1 MDAPSTQAGDR
12 LTGLDTSFLRLE
24 DGRAHMH
31 VASLTVFDGPPPP
44 FAELC
49 DHIESRLD
57 LVPRYR
63 QRVAEVPAQQGRPV
77 WVDDPHFNLR
87 YHLRHTAL
95 PHPGGDAELRRL
107 AGRVFAL
114 RLDRDRP
121 LWEIWMVEGLKG
133 GRWAML
139 SKTHHALVDGVSG
152 VDITTILYDLDPD
165 PPRPA
170 APARRWE
177 PQPMPTSAQLLARAV
192 TDRLTQ
198 PRAIVDELVAFT
210 QGPREQLGRL
220 ARRVRDMGGFALV
233 GLNPV
238 PLTPL
243 NVDIGPHRR
252 YAWVDADL
260 AEFKQ
265 IKNHHGG
272 TVNDV
277 VLAAVAGALGRF
289 LRRRGYDTD
298 GVVLRAMVPVS
309 VRAADEHGALG
320 NKVAAM
326 WAPLPVGVEDPVA
339 QLAEVRGAM
348 AHLKESG
355 QAVGAQKLTDLLGF
369 APPTILS
376 QAMRLAPHQ
385 RYCNVVVTNV
395 PGPQFPLYVLG
406 RRLRALYP
414 VVPVFD
420 RLAVNIAVLS
430 YDGRLG
436 FGLLGDYDAVPDL
449 DDLAADL
456 RHAIAALLSSTA
468 PPAPARP
475 RRFARTAGPA

>member
-1 MDAPSTQAGDR
+1 MDTGDR
-12 LTGLDTSFLRLE
+12 LSGLDTSFLRLE

-31 VASLTVFDGPPPP
+31 VASLTVFDGPPPG
-44 FAELC
+44 FADLC
-49 DHIESRLD
+49 DHVEGRLD

-95 PHPGGDAELRRL
+95 PHPGGDEELRRL

-121 LWEIWMVEGLKG
+121 LWEIWMVEGLRD

-152 VDITTILYDLDPD
+152 VDITTIMYDLDEHPS
-165 PPRPA
+165 RPQRA
-170 APARRWE
+170 VRRWE
-177 PQPMPTSAQLLARAV
+177 PRPLPTKAQLLTGAIAE
-192 TDRLTQ
+192 RLVQ
-198 PRAIVDELVAFT
+198 PRAIAEELVALT
-210 QGPREQLGRL
+210 LGPRRVAGQILRQ
-220 ARRVRDMGGFALV
+220 VRDMGGFALV
-233 GLNPV
+233 GVRPV
-238 PLTPL
+238 PSTPL
-243 NVDIGPHRR
+243 NVPIGPHRR

-265 IKNHHGG
+265 IKNRLGG

-277 VLAAVAGALGRF
+277 VLASVASALGRF
-289 LRRRGYDTD
+289 LRRRGFDTD

-309 VRAADEHGALG
+309 VRTADEQGALG

-326 WAPLPVGVEDPVA
+326 WAPLPLGIDDPVDL
-339 QLAEVRGAM
+339 LAEIRGAM
-348 AHLKESG
+348 GHLKDSG
-355 QAVGAQKLTDLLGF
+355 QAVGAQSITELLGF
-369 APPTILS
+369 APPTILT

-385 RYCNVVVTNV
+385 RYCNLVVTNV

-420 RLAVNIAVLS
+420 RLALNIAVIS
-430 YDGRLG
+430 YDGGLG
-436 FGLLGDYDAVPDL
+436 FGLLGDYDAIPDL
-449 DDLAADL
+449 DLLADDL
-456 RHAIAALLSSTA
+456 RHAIAGLLIAATD
-468 PPAPARP
+468 PQPERQ
-475 RRFARTAGPA
+475 RRFARAAGSA

>member
-1 MDAPSTQAGDR
+1 MDSGDR
-12 LTGLDTSFLRLE
+12 LSGLDTSFLRLE
-24 DGRAHMH
+24 DGNAHMH
-31 VASLTVFDGPPPP
+31 VASLTVFDGPAPA
-44 FAELC
+44 FEDLC
-49 DHIESRLD
+49 DHVESRLD

-63 QRVAEVPAQQGRPV
+63 QRVAEIPAQQGRPI

-95 PHPGGDAELRRL
+95 PRPGGDEELRRL
-107 AGRVFAL
+107 AGRVFAQ

-121 LWEIWMVEGLKG
+121 LWEIWMVEGLRD

-152 VDITTILYDLDPD
+152 VDITTIMYDLDEH
-165 PPRPA
+165 
-170 APARRWE
+170 PARPPARSVARWE
-177 PQPMPTSAQLLARAV
+177 PRPLPTKAQLLSGAI
-192 TDRLTQ
+192 TERLVQ
-198 PRAIVDELVAFT
+198 PRAVVEELVALSL
-210 QGPREQLGRL
+210 GPRRVAGKVLRQ
-220 ARRVRDMGGFALV
+220 VRDMGGFALV
-233 GLNPV
+233 GMRPV

-243 NVDIGPHRR
+243 NVAIGPHRR

-265 IKNHHGG
+265 IKNHLGG

-277 VLAAVAGALGRF
+277 VLAAVALSLGRF
-289 LRRRGYDTD
+289 LRRRGFDTD

-309 VRAADEHGALG
+309 VRTADQRGALG

-326 WAPLPVGVEDPVA
+326 WAPLPVGIEDPA
-339 QLAEVRGAM
+339 DLLREVRAAM
-348 AHLKESG
+348 GDLKESG
-355 QAVGAQKLTDLLGF
+355 QAVGAQAITELLGF

-414 VVPVFD
+414 VVPVYD
-420 RLAVNIAVLS
+420 RLALNIAVLS

-436 FGLLGDYDAVPDL
+436 FGLLADYDAVPDL
-449 DDLAADL
+449 DLLAADL
-456 RHAIAALLSSTA
+456 DHAVGAMLAAA
-468 PPAPARP
+468 GEPRP
-475 RRFARTAGPA
+475 EPQRRFARAAGPA

>member
-1 MDAPSTQAGDR
+1 MPSGDR
-12 LTGLDTSFLRLE
+12 LSGLDTSFLRLE
-24 DGRAHMH
+24 NDRAHMH
-31 VASLTVFDGPPPP
+31 VASLTIFDGPPPA
-44 FAELC
+44 FSDLC

-63 QRVAEVPAQQGRPV
+63 QRIAEVPAQLGRPV

-121 LWEIWMVEGLKG
+121 LWEIWMVEGLRD

-152 VDITTILYDLDPD
+152 IDITTIVYDLDPE
-165 PPRPA
+165 
-170 APARRWE
+170 PARPLTPAGRWE

-192 TDRLTQ
+192 TDRLVQ
-198 PRAIVDELVAFT
+198 PRAIVDELVAFSH
-210 QGPREQLGRL
+210 GPRRMLGGLLRQ
-220 ARRVRDMGGFALV
+220 ARDMGGFALV
-233 GLNPV
+233 GLHPV
-238 PLTPL
+238 PRTPL
-243 NVDIGPHRR
+243 NVAIGPHRR

-265 IKNHHGG
+265 IKNHAGG

-277 VLAAVAGALGRF
+277 VLAAVAGAIGRF
-289 LRRRGYDTD
+289 LRRRGFETED
-298 GVVLRAMVPVS
+298 VVLRAMVPVS
-309 VRAADEHGALG
+309 VRAEDEHGALG

-326 WAPLPVGVEDPVA
+326 WAPLPIGLQDPAA
-339 QLAEVRGAM
+339 QLRAITEAM
-348 AHLKESG
+348 RHLKDSG
-355 QAVGAQKLTDLLGF
+355 QAVGAQRLTELLGF

-385 RYCNVVVTNV
+385 RYCNLVVTNV
-395 PGPQFPLYVLG
+395 PGPQVPLYVLG

-420 RLAVNIAVLS
+420 RLALNVAVLS

-449 DDLAADL
+449 ELLADDLRD
-456 RHAIAALLSSTA
+456 AIAALVAVTE
-468 PPAPARP
+468 PAAARRP
-475 RRFARTAGPA
+475 RRFARSAGPA

>member
-1 MDAPSTQAGDR
+1 MQSGDR
-12 LTGLDTSFLRLE
+12 LSGLDTSFLRLE
-24 DGRAHMH
+24 DGCAHMH
-31 VASLTVFDGPPPP
+31 VASLTVFDGPPPA
-44 FAELC
+44 FSDLC

-63 QRVAEVPAQQGRPV
+63 QRIAEVPAQQGRPV

-95 PHPGGDAELRRL
+95 PQPGGDAQLRRL

-114 RLDRDRP
+114 RLDRERP
-121 LWEIWMVEGLKG
+121 LWEIWMVEGLRD

-152 VDITTILYDLDPD
+152 VDITTIVYDLD
-165 PPRPA
+165 A
-170 APARRWE
+170 EPARPPAPVSRWE
-177 PQPMPTSAQLLARAV
+177 PQPMPTSAQLLARAI
-192 TDRLTQ
+192 TDRLMQ
-198 PRAIVDELVAFT
+198 PRAIVDELVAFSH
-210 QGPREQLGRL
+210 GPRRVLGGI
-220 ARRVRDMGGFALV
+220 ARQVRDMGGFAMV

-238 PLTPL
+238 PRTPL
-243 NVDIGPHRR
+243 NVEIGPHRR

-260 AEFKQ
+260 TEFKQ
-265 IKNHHGG
+265 IKNHAGG

-277 VLAAVAGALGRF
+277 VLAAVSGAVGRF
-289 LRRRGYDTD
+289 LRRRGFDTE

-309 VRAADEHGALG
+309 VRAEEEHGALG

-326 WAPLPVGVEDPVA
+326 WAPLPVGIEDPLA
-339 QLAEVRGAM
+339 QLQAIRDAM
-348 AHLKESG
+348 GHLKDSG
-355 QAVGAQKLTDLLGF
+355 QAVGAQHLTELLGF

-385 RYCNVVVTNV
+385 RYCNLVVTNV

-420 RLAVNIAVLS
+420 RLALNVAVLS

-449 DDLAADL
+449 ELLAGDLRDAITALLAATG
-456 RHAIAALLSSTA
+456 AAD
-468 PPAPARP
+468 PPRP

>member
-1 MDAPSTQAGDR
+1 MDSGDR
-12 LTGLDTSFLRLE
+12 LSGLDTSFLRLE

-31 VASLTVFDGPPPP
+31 VASLTVFDGPAPA
-44 FAELC
+44 FADLC
-49 DHIESRLD
+49 DHVESRLD

-95 PHPGGDAELRRL
+95 PHPGGDEELRRL
-107 AGRVFAL
+107 AGRVFAQ

-121 LWEIWMVEGLKG
+121 LWEIWMVEGLRDG
-133 GRWAML
+133 QWAML

-152 VDITTILYDLDPD
+152 VDITTIMYDLDEH
-165 PPRPA
+165 PPQRAA
-170 APARRWE
+170 APSRWE
-177 PQPMPTSAQLLARAV
+177 PRPVPTKAQLLTSAI
-192 TDRLTQ
+192 TERLVQ
-198 PRAIVDELVAFT
+198 PRAVVEEIVALTAAPRRAAGELLR
-210 QGPREQLGRL
+210 Q
-220 ARRVRDMGGFALV
+220 VRDLGGFALV
-233 GLNPV
+233 GVRPV

-243 NVDIGPHRR
+243 NVQIGPHRR

-265 IKNHHGG
+265 IKNHLGG

-277 VLAAVAGALGRF
+277 VLAAVADALGRF
-289 LRRRGYDTD
+289 LRRRGFDTD

-309 VRAADEHGALG
+309 VRTADERGALG

-326 WAPLPVGVEDPVA
+326 WAPLPVGIEDPVA
-339 QLAEVRGAM
+339 LLAEIRQAM
-348 AHLKESG
+348 GHLKDSG
-355 QAVGAQKLTDLLGF
+355 QAVGAQRLTELLGF
-369 APPTILS
+369 APPTILA

-414 VVPVFD
+414 VVPVYD
-420 RLAVNIAVLS
+420 RLALNIAVLS

-436 FGLLGDYDAVPDL
+436 FGLLADYDAVPDL
-449 DDLAADL
+449 DDLASDL
-456 RHAIAALLSSTA
+456 RHAIAALLVAATG
-468 PPAPARP
+468 PLPERP
-475 RRFARTAGPA
+475 RRFARSAGPA

>member
-1 MDAPSTQAGDR
+1 MDSGDR
-12 LTGLDTSFLRLE
+12 LSGLDTSFLRLE

-31 VASLTVFDGPPPP
+31 VASLTVFDGPAPA
-44 FAELC
+44 FTDLC
-49 DHIESRLD
+49 DHVESRLD

-95 PHPGGDAELRRL
+95 PRPGGDEELRRL
-107 AGRVFAL
+107 AGRVFAQ

-121 LWEIWMVEGLKG
+121 LWEIWMVEGLRE

-152 VDITTILYDLDPD
+152 VDITTIMYDLDAHPAG
-165 PPRPA
+165 PAQHASRWQPR
-170 APARRWE
+170 
-177 PQPMPTSAQLLARAV
+177 PMPTRAQLLTSAFSE
-192 TDRLTQ
+192 RLVQ
-198 PRAIVDELVAFT
+198 PRAVIEELTALSLR
-210 QGPREQLGRL
+210 PRRIAIEAL
-220 ARRVRDMGGFALV
+220 RRVRDMGGFAIV
-233 GLNPV
+233 GLRPV

-243 NVDIGPHRR
+243 NVPIGPHRR

-260 AEFKQ
+260 DEFKQ
-265 IKNHHGG
+265 VKNRLGG

-277 VLAAVAGALGRF
+277 VLAAVSLALGRF
-289 LRRRGYDTD
+289 LRRRGFDTD

-309 VRAADEHGALG
+309 VRSADDHGALG

-326 WAPLPVGVEDPVA
+326 WAPLPVGIEDPVDL
-339 QLAEVRGAM
+339 LADVRAAM
-348 AHLKESG
+348 RHLKDSG
-355 QAVGAQKLTDLLGF
+355 QAVGAQSITELLGF

-406 RRLRALYP
+406 HRLRALYP
-414 VVPVFD
+414 VVPVYD
-420 RLAVNIAVLS
+420 RLALNIAVLS

-436 FGLLGDYDAVPDL
+436 FGLLGDYDAIPDL
-449 DDLAADL
+449 DRLAGDLD
-456 RHAIAALLSSTA
+456 HAVAALLRAASDQL
-468 PPAPARP
+468 PDRP
-475 RRFARTAGPA
+475 RRFARSAGPA

>member
-1 MDAPSTQAGDR
+1 MDSGDR
-12 LTGLDTSFLRLE
+12 LSGLDTSFLRLE

-31 VASLTVFDGPPPP
+31 VASLTVFDGPAPA
-44 FAELC
+44 FADLC
-49 DHIESRLD
+49 DHVEGRLD

-63 QRVAEVPAQQGRPV
+63 QRIAEVPAQQGRPV

-95 PHPGGDAELRRL
+95 PHPGGDEELRRL
-107 AGRVFAL
+107 AGRVFAQ

-121 LWEIWMVEGLKG
+121 LWEIWMVEGLRD

-152 VDITTILYDLDPD
+152 VDITTIMYDLDEH
-165 PPRPA
+165 PPHRA
-170 APARRWE
+170 TAPSRWE
-177 PQPMPTSAQLLARAV
+177 PRPLPTKAQLLASAITERLVHPHAIFDEVVALTVRPRRA
-192 TDRLTQ
+192 
-198 PRAIVDELVAFT
+198 AEELLR
-210 QGPREQLGRL
+210 Q
-220 ARRVRDMGGFALV
+220 VRDLGAFALV
-233 GLNPV
+233 GVRPV

-243 NVDIGPHRR
+243 NVQIGPHRR
-252 YAWVDADL
+252 YTWVDADL

-265 IKNHHGG
+265 IKNHLGG

-289 LRRRGYDTD
+289 LRRRGFDTD

-309 VRAADEHGALG
+309 VRTADERGALG

-326 WAPLPVGVEDPVA
+326 WAPLPVGIEDPVDLLGA
-339 QLAEVRGAM
+339 VRRSMG
-348 AHLKESG
+348 HLKDSG
-355 QAVGAQKLTDLLGF
+355 QAVGAQTLTELLGF
-369 APPTILS
+369 APPTILA
-376 QAMRLAPHQ
+376 QAMRLTPHQ

-406 RRLRALYP
+406 HRLRALYP
-414 VVPVFD
+414 VVPVYD
-420 RLAVNIAVLS
+420 RLALNIAVLS

-449 DDLAADL
+449 DDLADDL
-456 RHAIAALLSSTA
+456 RQTIAGLLVAATG
-468 PPAPARP
+468 PLPERP
-475 RRFARTAGPA
+475 RRFARSAGPA